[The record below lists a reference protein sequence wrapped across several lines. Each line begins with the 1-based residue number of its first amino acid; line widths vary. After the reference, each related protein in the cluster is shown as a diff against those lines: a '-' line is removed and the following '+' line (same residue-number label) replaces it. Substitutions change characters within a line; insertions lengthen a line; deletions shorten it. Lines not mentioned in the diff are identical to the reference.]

1 MRAFQN
7 IRESRSIGHSMSQLI
22 GILVLFFA
30 LTPMGRAQI
39 EVAKTSLDDTD
50 TRAIMKA
57 NFLFHF
63 AASNEWP
70 AEFKEGPFQMAI
82 IGNGALHAELVD
94 KYALKLIGSQ
104 PLEILAFETPQD
116 LNAGDFYHVIYYDK
130 DAAQLKALSQFIDE
144 ESVMLVSDMQGA
156 LANGALINF
165 VAVDN
170 RIRFEIDVDRAAKK
184 GVMIGNRIL
193 SWAVTPSP

>member
-1 MRAFQN
+1 MLYCA
-7 IRESRSIGHSMSQLI
+7 LI
-22 GILVLFFA
+22 PAVS
-30 LTPMGRAQI
+30 AQI
-39 EVAKTSLDDTD
+39 EVAKNRMDETD

-70 AEFKEGPFQMAI
+70 AEFKSGPFRMAI

-94 KYALKLIGSQ
+94 KYALKLIGAQ
-104 PLEILAFETPQD
+104 PLEILAFDTPQG
-116 LNAGDFYHVIYYDK
+116 LKESEFYHVIYFDK
-130 DAAQLKALSQFIDE
+130 DAAQLKALSRNIDE

-156 LANGALINF
+156 LEHGALINF

-170 RIRFEIDVDRAAKK
+170 RIRFEIDVERAAQK
-184 GVMIGNRIL
+184 GVLIGNRIL

>member
-1 MRAFQN
+1 
-7 IRESRSIGHSMSQLI
+7 MSQLI